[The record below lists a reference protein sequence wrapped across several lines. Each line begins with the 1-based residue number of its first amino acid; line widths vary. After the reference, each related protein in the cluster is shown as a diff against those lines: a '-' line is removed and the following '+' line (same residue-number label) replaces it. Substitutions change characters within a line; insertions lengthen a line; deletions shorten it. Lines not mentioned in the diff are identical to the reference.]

1 MMWLT
6 YREAAR
12 RVRRSKDTVRRWRRQ
27 GMPMRFDDRGRRI
40 VQEKVLLAWWRGR
53 MKADPVYQARV
64 RALLRAEQEES

>member
-1 MMWLT
+1 
-6 YREAAR
+6 
-12 RVRRSKDTVRRWRRQ
+12 
-27 GMPMRFDDRGRRI
+27 MRFDDRGRRI